1 MAETT
6 DSILLRLLENIILR
20 GHEHIIAN
28 FRDREKVFEYMKDK
42 QKPALDEI
50 TRVCRIHF
58 AKISAEQKEDF
69 LKIVE
74 QVAAY
79 KGIIDLILKD
89 PDKNR
94 LLGNSIENMNDAYEK
109 LKDAI
114 EVYKNAIKIYKGMNL
129 KTAA

>member
-6 DSILLRLLENIILR
+6 DSILMRLLESIIIK

-28 FRDREKVFEYMKDK
+28 FRDKEKIFEYMKTK
-42 QKPALDEI
+42 QQPALVEI
-50 TRVCRIHF
+50 DKVCRIHMS
-58 AKISAEQKEDF
+58 KTKGNQRILF

-79 KGIIDLILKD
+79 KGMVDLLLKD
-89 PDKNR
+89 NDKHMMINR
-94 LLGNSIENMNDAYEK
+94 IIENMNDAYEK

-114 EVYKNAIKIYKGMNL
+114 NNYKSLRYS
-129 KTAA
+129 AAA